1 MKKRFF
7 NEPEPAAPKSPP
19 EHAVINRL
27 RLNTSINS
35 DLLDVVK
42 ISPTERKQKEQIVET
57 YNRRMSK

>member
-7 NEPEPAAPKSPP
+7 NEPEPTTPKSPP

-27 RLNTSINS
+27 RLDTSINT
-35 DLLDVVK
+35 DLLEVVK
-42 ISPTERKQKEQIVET
+42 LGPAEREDKEKYIED